1 MNIVIVEDEQHTA
14 RLLHEIIESN
24 EGFKVIQHLES
35 IAEAVTYLAC
45 NSTNID
51 LLFFDIQLA
60 DGKSFEIF
68 KHVDVCIPVIFCTAY
83 DEFSLQAIQNNGINY
98 ILKPFRKEEVAVAL
112 DKFKK
117 LFLPANS
124 IKPIQIKNEIPA
136 TYQQNFL
143 TQYRGR
149 TIIKS
154 VEEIA
159 AFSIEFETVYLYT
172 FKNEKL
178 PLYKNLEYIDSVCNP
193 GYFFRI
199 NRKMLINRKAVKA
212 FETLESRKVALKLTI
227 PIGYAVIVS
236 RLKVS
241 RFKKWLEK
249 NETNP

>member
-1 MNIVIVEDEQHTA
+1 MNVVIVEDEQYTA
-14 RLLHEIIESN
+14 RLLHEIIEDN
-24 EGFKVIQHLES
+24 EGFIVIQHLES
-35 IAEAVTYLAC
+35 IAEAVAYLGC

-68 KHVDVCIPVIFCTAY
+68 KHVDVSIPVIFCTAY
-83 DEFSLQAIQNNGINY
+83 NEFGLQAIQNNGINY
-98 ILKPFRKEEVAVAL
+98 ILKPFRKEEVALAL
-112 DKFKK
+112 DKYKK
-117 LFLPANS
+117 LFLQVNNV
-124 IKPIQIKNEIPA
+124 IPIQIKEEISVD
-136 TYQQNFL
+136 YQQNFL

-159 AFSIEFETVYLYT
+159 AFCIEFETVYLYT

-193 GYFFRI
+193 AYFFRI
-199 NRKMLINRKAVKA
+199 NRKMLINKKAIKS
-212 FETLESRKVALKLTI
+212 FETLESRKVALRLTI
-227 PIGYAVIVS
+227 CIPQAVIVS

-241 RFKKWLEK
+241 RFKKWLEQ
-249 NETNP
+249 

>member
-1 MNIVIVEDEQHTA
+1 MNVVIVEDELHTA

-35 IAEAVTYLAC
+35 IAEAVSYLAR
-45 NSTNID
+45 NSSIID

-68 KHVDVCIPVIFCTAY
+68 KHVDIAIPVIFCTAY

-98 ILKPFRKEEVAVAL
+98 ILKPFRKEEVALAL
-112 DKFKK
+112 EKYKK
-117 LFLPANS
+117 LFLQADDM
-124 IKPIQIKNEIPA
+124 KPVQIMEEISNA
-136 TYQQNFL
+136 WQQNFL

-154 VEEIA
+154 VDEIA
-159 AFSIEFETVYLYT
+159 AFCIEFETVYLYT

-178 PLYKNLEYIDSVCNP
+178 PVYKNLEYIDSVCNP
-193 GYFFRI
+193 AYFFRI
-199 NRKMLINRKAVKA
+199 NRKMLINKKAIKA
-212 FETLESRKVALKLTI
+212 FEALESRKVALKLTI
-227 PIGYAVIVS
+227 CIPHAVIVS

-241 RFKKWLEK
+241 RFKKWLEQ
-249 NETNP
+249 